1 MGTHGRFAGS
11 RSGQRGATLLVGMVM
26 LLMVMLIAVGVIR
39 LSMRHTQVVG
49 NEQVRSEATT
59 AANYALDL
67 VLNSPADTWDVYRG
81 AGAVLPVNL
90 GLSTSADGTAASIDV
105 SVRNMRCVR
114 SRVLK
119 NGELIKTTGAGVSYV
134 AASDSSCFGGGG
146 TPLTIVDPTALGSA
160 NDESLCADVLYQL
173 EAAASDDQLLA
184 ASVAVRQ
191 GVAVR
196 RGVDELDSCD

>member
-1 MGTHGRFAGS
+1 MHVRFPGS
-11 RSGQRGATLLVGMVM
+11 RCGQRGATLLVGMVM

-49 NEQVRSEATT
+49 NEQVRSEAAS

-67 VLNSPADTWDVYRG
+67 VLNSPADTWDVYRNG
-81 AGAVLPVNL
+81 GAVLPVNL
-90 GLSTSADGTAASIDV
+90 GLSASADGTAMAIDV
-105 SVRNMRCVR
+105 RVSDLHCVR

-134 AASDSSCFGGGG
+134 STNDSSCFGGGG
-146 TPLTIVDPTALGSA
+146 TPLTIVDPTALGAS
-160 NDESLCADVLYQL
+160 NDDSLCADVLYQV
-173 EAAASDDQLLA
+173 EAAANDAQLLS